1 MHWFVFIFLQLTI
14 ISHGLAQTDSIPI
27 KSEKIK
33 YGGRSGFYFT
43 GYQNGF
49 NYYGLATLTMN
60 IHEFSVGPS
69 FGKSPHFYDFY
80 NLENDGA
87 RKFNGVDFCYRIL
100 PNGKGKVFD
109 FYFQL
114 NYFQKWGKGIA
125 NELTWDFSNP
135 NEYVYD
141 NVRLKSNASQL
152 LLEYGFDIKF
162 LNHFYVGNS
171 IGIGGILEFSKFTYE
186 TYSQFSYKETQH
198 NLDFI
203 YRTSV
208 GFRF

>member
-1 MHWFVFIFLQLTI
+1 MRRFLFLFLQITI
-14 ISHGLAQTDSIPI
+14 IGTSLAQSDSLPVKI
-27 KSEKIK
+27 EKFK

-43 GYQNGF
+43 SYQNSF
-49 NYYGLATLTMN
+49 NYYGVATLTMN
-60 IHEFSVGPS
+60 IHEFALGPS
-69 FGKSPHFYDFY
+69 FGKSPGFYPFH
-80 NLENDGA
+80 NLEYDGGL
-87 RKFNGVDFCYRIL
+87 KFNGIDFCYRIL
-100 PNGKGKVFD
+100 PNGKGKIFD

-125 NELTWDFSNP
+125 HKSIWNFPNP

-162 LNHFYVGNS
+162 LKYFYVGNS
-171 IGIGGILEFSKFTYE
+171 IGIGGIIEFSEFTYE
-186 TYSQFSYKETQH
+186 TYSQFSYKETQMD
-198 NLDFI
+198 LDFI